1 MSLIAHAKK
10 EMERMWPEPDVMQ
23 DMVKANV
30 LELLK
35 VFEKQGHSGSS
46 APYVLGLFRQLAS
59 HKPLGQNQYS
69 RVKVDFPWSPP
80 ESKVIDVFV
89 EE

>member
-1 MSLIAHAKK
+1 MSLITHAKK

-23 DMVKANV
+23 DMVKTNV

-46 APYVLGLFRQLAS
+46 ASSG
-59 HKPLGQNQYS
+59 N
-69 RVKVDFPWSPP
+69 SPATNRWAN
-80 ESKVIDVFV
+80 
-89 EE
+89 